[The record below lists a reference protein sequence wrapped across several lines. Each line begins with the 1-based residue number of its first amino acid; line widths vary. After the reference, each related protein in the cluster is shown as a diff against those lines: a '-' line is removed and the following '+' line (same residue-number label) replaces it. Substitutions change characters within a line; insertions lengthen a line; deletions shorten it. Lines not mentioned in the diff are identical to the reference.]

1 MSVDTLQPRRRRGA
15 SNSTEARV
23 GSKIRYT
30 RRLRGLTLKEVA
42 DAAEC
47 SESLLSKIENGRA
60 DPSLKMLQRLTTA
73 LGLTI
78 GQLFAQEDNADNVVM
93 HAANRV
99 AFETGQQGDNGTR
112 VEPLSPHS
120 TGSMLECHLHH
131 IAPGDGSGG
140 ELKHEGEEFG
150 YILEGELEIIV
161 DGKRHVASAGDS
173 FSFRSDRPHSY
184 RNLSKGTTQVLWI
197 NTPPTF

>member
-1 MSVDTLQPRRRRGA
+1 MTMDALKPVSAKPT
-15 SNSTEARV
+15 TEARV

-60 DPSLKMLQRLTTA
+60 DPSLKMLQRLTSA

-78 GQLFAQEDNADNVVM
+78 GQLFAQEDSAENVVM
-93 HAANRV
+93 RAATRV
-99 AFETGQQGDNGTR
+99 AFETRQNGNGTQ

-120 TGSMLECHLHH
+120 SGSLLECHLHH
-131 IAPGDGSGG
+131 IAEGDGSGG

-150 YILEGELEIIV
+150 YVLEGELELIV
-161 DGKRHVASAGDS
+161 DGRRFTAATGDA
-173 FSFRSDRPHSY
+173 FCFRSERPHSW
-184 RNLSKGTTQVLWI
+184 RNLSPGITRVLWV

>member
-1 MSVDTLQPRRRRGA
+1 MSIDTLRPR
-15 SNSTEARV
+15 TEKSPIDGRV
-23 GSKIRYT
+23 GTKIRYT

-60 DPSLKMLQRLTTA
+60 DPSLKMLQRLTAA

-78 GQLFAQEDNADNVVM
+78 GQLFAQEDSAENVVM
-93 HAANRV
+93 RAATRV
-99 AFETGQQGDNGTR
+99 AFETGQSGHGSQ

-120 TGSMLECHLHH
+120 SGSLLECHLHH
-131 IAPGDGSGG
+131 IAAGDGSGG

-150 YILEGELEIIV
+150 YVLEGELELIV
-161 DGKRHVASAGDS
+161 DGRRFTAAAGDS
-173 FSFRSDRPHSY
+173 FCFRSERPHSW
-184 RNLSKGTTQVLWI
+184 RNLSPKVTRVLWV

>member
-1 MSVDTLQPRRRRGA
+1 MSIDTLQPHAEKGL
-15 SNSTEARV
+15 TEARV
-23 GSKIRYT
+23 GTKIRYT

-42 DAAEC
+42 DAADC

-78 GQLFAQEDNADNVVM
+78 GQLFAQEDNAENVVM
-93 HAANRV
+93 RAATRV
-99 AFETGQQGDNGTR
+99 AFETGQSGSATR
-112 VEPLSPHS
+112 VEPLSPNAA
-120 TGSMLECHLHH
+120 GSLLECHLHH
-131 IAPGDGSGG
+131 IGAGDGSGG

-150 YILEGELEIIV
+150 YILEGELELIV
-161 DGKRHVASAGDS
+161 DGRRFTAAAGDS
-173 FSFRSDRPHSY
+173 FCFRSERPHSW
-184 RNLSKGTTQVLWI
+184 RNLSPTGTRVLWV